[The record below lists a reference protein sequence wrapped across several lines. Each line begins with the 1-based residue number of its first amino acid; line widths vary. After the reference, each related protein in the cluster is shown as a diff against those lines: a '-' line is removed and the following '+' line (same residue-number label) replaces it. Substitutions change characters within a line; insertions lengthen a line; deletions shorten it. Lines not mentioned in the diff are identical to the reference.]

1 MTDSLLVLCK
11 DKTPLLSLLQQLEVG
26 GYSVEVWTDVF
37 AASRKIQE
45 GVFCCLLV
53 APDWPHAEDTA
64 AGLRQSGYV
73 VLRLSENTKD
83 IDAIP
88 LSVPADALSSFVRL
102 AIACQTIEN
111 ANRDQNILYS
121 SLLTHMEEGVL
132 IVDPNEVIIYAN
144 PSAERLLGSGG
155 TPGLVGQA
163 LKELTNPEQYKAIRA
178 QTRRRMEGESSTYTI
193 QFDLKDGSVRYM
205 RVTASPL
212 MDPKGGFKASLDIL
226 QDISGEVTSRQLV
239 SSQRM
244 LTDAFSNTAALL
256 TSTLDIN
263 EVFDRILINVEL
275 VVPHP
280 AANIM
285 LIENDLAVIVRH
297 RGYGEHGWGAMLDDT
312 TVPLKDAPYLQ
323 KMIAS
328 GEGVFIPDTAVA
340 KGWRLRD
347 SSKWLRSY
355 VGTPIHI
362 KGEVIGFLNLDSDQ
376 PGYFKEGDT
385 ERLAVFADQAA
396 IAIENARLYSEVQR
410 LAVCDDLTGLFNRR
424 GLFEYG
430 NREIERAIRE
440 DKPIV
445 LAWLDFD
452 FFKRINDAFGHDI
465 GDSVLQQTAR
475 LCRRSL
481 RASDLIGRYG
491 GDELVIVLPNTDIDT
506 AFKVCDRLR
515 GIIADTPFV
524 AGDSEVHL
532 TVSIGLAALRRGKP
546 ELGDM
551 LNRSDHAMYS
561 AKAAGHNCVFID
573 PL

>member
-1 MTDSLLVLCK
+1 
-11 DKTPLLSLLQQLEVG
+11 
-26 GYSVEVWTDVF
+26 
-37 AASRKIQE
+37 
-45 GVFCCLLV
+45 
-53 APDWPHAEDTA
+53 
-64 AGLRQSGYV
+64 
-73 VLRLSENTKD
+73 
-83 IDAIP
+83 
-88 LSVPADALSSFVRL
+88 
-102 AIACQTIEN
+102 
-111 ANRDQNILYS
+111 
-121 SLLTHMEEGVL
+121 
-132 IVDPNEVIIYAN
+132 
-144 PSAERLLGSGG
+144 
-155 TPGLVGQA
+155 VGQA

-312 TVPLKDAPYLQ
+312 TVPLKDA
-323 KMIAS
+323 
-328 GEGVFIPDTAVA
+328 
-340 KGWRLRD
+340 
-347 SSKWLRSY
+347 WLRSY

-452 FFKRINDAFGHDI
+452 FFKRINDAFGHDV